1 VWVPAT
7 TNPVLELGEHL
18 GRERIEKVTLEAT
31 SDYWRIFSICW
42 RRPG

>member
-18 GRERIEKVTLEAT
+18 GRERIEKVTLEGT

-42 RRPG
+42 GRPG